1 MRNQS
6 IKEWLV
12 SVNPILAR
20 YAEAFIEYGYDDT
33 SLLMGATRQ
42 DIEDAADELQL
53 KRGHRRA
60 LLNAFSA
67 CQALQ

>member
-1 MRNQS
+1 
-6 IKEWLV
+6 
-12 SVNPILAR
+12 
-20 YAEAFIEYGYDDT
+20 
-33 SLLMGATRQ
+33 MGATWQ

-53 KRGHRRA
+53 KRGHRQA